1 MESGR
6 RQAAPGG
13 ALLPPS
19 LPPPREELPATG
31 VDLSLPPCGKPPGAS
46 APALRPQPGCPP
58 LSLPGALAL
67 PRLPLFSVFPCR
79 TVFCPAAR
87 SRGNRPRLRPAPVLA
102 WPPDFPL
109 PRSSSSLFGSSLSA
123 CLSPSASERSRVTC
137 VCLSASLRLRSA
149 HGLFLLP
156 PSVSA
161 STSALLGPPLAAPPT
176 LSAPVSVPV
185 SVPISPHLSPRWCLP
200 RAPSPVASRSLS
212 FGVFVILALSR
223 GPASSRRGR
232 NRWQTEPGGGGGGSP
247 PAPEPTCRLMG
258 ASPGL
263 SPGLSLPC

>member
-1 MESGR
+1 M
-6 RQAAPGG
+6 
-13 ALLPPS
+13 LPPS
-19 LPPPREELPATG
+19 LPPRREELPAAG

-58 LSLPGALAL
+58 LSLPGAPAL

-87 SRGNRPRLRPAPVLA
+87 SRGIRPRLLPPPVLVS
-102 WPPDFPL
+102 PPDFPL
-109 PRSSSSLFGSSLSA
+109 PRSGSSLLGSSLSA

-156 PSVSA
+156 PSLCPPRPLPFSA
-161 STSALLGPPLAAPPT
+161 PLWLPPPT

-185 SVPISPHLSPRWCLP
+185 SVPVLVPVSVPSPHLSPRWCLP
-200 RAPSPVASRSLS
+200 RAPSPVASRSLC

-232 NRWQTEPGGGGGGSP
+232 N
-247 PAPEPTCRLMG
+247 
-258 ASPGL
+258 
-263 SPGLSLPC
+263 